1 MKTFRAILAGTIVW
15 VLIFFTF
22 TTMSFI
28 PVLKDSEVLQ
38 FIMLYPMIIPI
49 AILGAKFYYKKGFA
63 TNGVI
68 IGLIIVITALS
79 LDAIITVPFLV
90 IPNNGSYME
99 FYTNPLLL
107 ILAIEII
114 IIVYLYW
121 KIKVKKHAAK

>member
-1 MKTFRAILAGTIVW
+1 MKIFRAILAGTIVW

-38 FIMLYPMIIPI
+38 FMMLYFIIIPI
-49 AILGAKFYYKKGFA
+49 AILGAKFYYKKGTS
-63 TNGVI
+63 TNGLI

-90 IPNNGSYME
+90 IPNNGSYLE
-99 FYTNPLLL
+99 FFANPLLL

-121 KIKVKKHAAK
+121 KLKVKKQHAK